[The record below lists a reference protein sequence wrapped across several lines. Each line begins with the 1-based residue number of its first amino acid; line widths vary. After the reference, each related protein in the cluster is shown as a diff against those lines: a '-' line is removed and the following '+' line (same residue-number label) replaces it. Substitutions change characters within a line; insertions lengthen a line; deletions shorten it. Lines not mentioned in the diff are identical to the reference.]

1 MADKMSATVKL
12 VRDYWIEDGIDR
24 VRAGELIELPLEEAR
39 RLLNAGVAERT
50 DPLPGE

>member
-1 MADKMSATVKL
+1 MADKSVIVKL
-12 VRDYWIEDGIDR
+12 VRDYWKEEGIDR
-24 VRAGELIELPLEEAR
+24 VKAGELVELPVDEAR

>member
-1 MADKMSATVKL
+1 MADKNVTVKL
-12 VRDYWIEDGIDR
+12 VRDYWIEEGIDR
-24 VRAGELIELPLEEAR
+24 LKAGELVELPVDEAR

>member
-1 MADKMSATVKL
+1 MADKSVIVKL
-12 VRDYWIEDGIDR
+12 VRDYWVEEGIDR
-24 VRAGELIELPLEEAR
+24 VKAGELVELPVDEAR